1 MERTDNTDYAIV
13 MGEVA
18 RKLLGEPTSKQ
29 QGGLEC
35 RYGRRGSLSIDLRKG
50 TYFDHEAAQGGG
62 VLDLIVR
69 EIGGNHREAV
79 SWLNDN
85 RMIVTPGTRGNG
97 QAKE

>member
-1 MERTDNTDYAIV
+1 

-50 TYFDHEAAQGGG
+50 TYFDRKVG
-62 VLDLIVR
+62 
-69 EIGGNHREAV
+69 
-79 SWLNDN
+79 
-85 RMIVTPGTRGNG
+85 
-97 QAKE
+97 